1 MGVQMPAHVIN
12 NDRDYQQWLS
22 QNPDGFVV
30 NTTRSRS
37 PRYMMLHRAS
47 CRHIS
52 DPMHE
57 SEGGGFTERDYI
69 KVVAQDVAS
78 LLDWIAANG
87 RPERTFS
94 SECGHC
100 RP

>member
-1 MGVQMPAHVIN
+1 
-12 NDRDYQQWLS
+12 
-22 QNPDGFVV
+22 
-30 NTTRSRS
+30 
-37 PRYMMLHRAS
+37 
-47 CRHIS
+47 
-52 DPMHE
+52 MHE

-69 KVVAQDVAS
+69 KVVAQDVAA
-78 LLDWIAANG
+78 LLDWVAANG